1 MFTKYDTAIKN
12 LGIVNYALFGI
23 PYTDEDFYEMF
34 KPVVGKDETET
45 VIYAS
50 TPEQYPITFNQL
62 KEEVERIVINEV
74 NTEYQR
80 LRKAE
85 YDKLNQDEMRFDDLV
100 NGTTTWQDAIIAI
113 KNKYP
118 KEA

>member
-1 MFTKYDTAIKN
+1 MIKQINIPEVIQSLRPNAQWVLRGTEYDGLEWLSEDVTK
-12 LGIVNYALFGI
+12 
-23 PYTDEDFYEMF
+23 P
-34 KPVVGKDETET
+34 TEEE
-45 VIYAS
+45 INQ
-50 TPEQYPITFNQL
+50 EILRLQEEFN
-62 KEEVERIVINEV
+62 

-100 NGTTTWQDAIIAI
+100 NGATTWQDAIIAI

-118 KEA
+118 KGVI